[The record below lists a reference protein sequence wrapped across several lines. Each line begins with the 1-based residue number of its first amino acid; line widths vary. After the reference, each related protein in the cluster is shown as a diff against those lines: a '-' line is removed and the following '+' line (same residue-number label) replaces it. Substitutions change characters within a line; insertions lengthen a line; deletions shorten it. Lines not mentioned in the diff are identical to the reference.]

1 MSDNG
6 PGQRNQDGAAAPVTV
21 RVGLLGAGTVG
32 GELVTLL
39 RERSGAVTARTGI
52 ELVLTRVAV
61 ADLTKSRPGVDPSI
75 LTDDPWAVV
84 GADDVDLVVELMG
97 GTGLAGELVMASM
110 KSGKPVVTGNKAL
123 LARSSAEL
131 FVAADAAGVDL
142 LFEAAVA
149 GGIPLI
155 RPLRESLIG
164 EDVVRVLGIVNGT
177 TNYILTRM
185 TEAGASYAEALA
197 EAQALGFAEAD
208 PTADVEGHDA
218 AAKASIIATIAF
230 GRLVRG
236 SEVVAEGI
244 SAVTADDIANAS
256 SLGHVIKLLAVA
268 EEVGGALSVRVFPAM
283 VPADHPLANVRG
295 SFNAVF
301 VEGRSVGDL
310 MFYGRGAG
318 GGPTAS
324 AVLGDIV
331 DAAVNLRKGTHASLG
346 AFAPAV
352 FASPGDLRSAYY
364 LQIEVADRPG
374 VLAAVANVFGTHD
387 VSIRSME
394 QEGLGDE
401 AKIIFITHV
410 ARELAV
416 EACMEG
422 LRALPEVR
430 RVVSVLRVIGQ
441 GK

>member
-6 PGQRNQDGAAAPVTV
+6 PGQRNRDGAVAPVTV

-32 GELVTLL
+32 GALVTLL
-39 RERSGAVTARTGI
+39 RSRSEAVTARTGI

-61 ADLTKSRPGVDPSI
+61 ADLTKARPGVDPSI

-123 LARSSAEL
+123 LAQSAAEL

-164 EDVVRVLGIVNGT
+164 EEVVRVLGIVNGT

-185 TEAGASYAEALA
+185 TEAGATYAEALA

-244 SAVTADDIANAS
+244 SAITADDIANAS

-410 ARELAV
+410 AQELAV

-441 GK
+441 GN

>member
-6 PGQRNQDGAAAPVTV
+6 PGQRNQDGAAAPVAV

-32 GELVTLL
+32 GALVTLL
-39 RERSGAVTARTGI
+39 RSRSEAVTARTGI

-61 ADLTKSRPGVDPSI
+61 ADLTKARPGVDPSI

-110 KSGKPVVTGNKAL
+110 KGGKPVVTGNKAL
-123 LARSSAEL
+123 LAQSAAEL

-164 EDVVRVLGIVNGT
+164 EEVVRVLGIVNGT

-185 TEAGASYAEALA
+185 TEAGATYAEALA

-244 SAVTADDIANAS
+244 SAITADDIANAS

-410 ARELAV
+410 AQELAV

-441 GK
+441 GN

>member
-6 PGQRNQDGAAAPVTV
+6 PGQRKQDGAAAPVTV

-32 GELVTLL
+32 GALVTLL
-39 RERSGAVTARTGI
+39 RERSEAVTARTGI

-61 ADLTKSRPGVDPSI
+61 ADLTKARPGVDPSI

-123 LARSSAEL
+123 LAQSAAEL

-244 SAVTADDIANAS
+244 SAITADDIANAS

-346 AFAPAV
+346 AFAPAA

-410 ARELAV
+410 AQELAV

-441 GK
+441 GN

>member
-32 GELVTLL
+32 GALVTLL
-39 RERSGAVTARTGI
+39 RERSEAVTARTGI

-123 LARSSAEL
+123 LARSAAEL

-318 GGPTAS
+318 GGPSAS

-331 DAAVNLRKGTHASLG
+331 DAALNLRKGTHASLG

-410 ARELAV
+410 AQELAV
-416 EACMEG
+416 EACMKG

-441 GK
+441 GN

>member
-6 PGQRNQDGAAAPVTV
+6 PGQRNQDGAAAPGTV
-21 RVGLLGAGTVG
+21 RIGLLGAGTVG
-32 GELVTLL
+32 SALVTLL
-39 RERSGAVTARTGI
+39 RERSEAVTARTGI
-52 ELVLTRVAV
+52 ELVLSRVAV
-61 ADLTKSRPGVDPSI
+61 ADLTKDRPGIDPRL
-75 LTDDPWAVV
+75 LTDDPWSVV
-84 GADDVDLVVELMG
+84 AADDVDLVVELMG

-110 KSGKPVVTGNKAL
+110 GNGKPVVTGNKAL
-123 LARSSAEL
+123 LAQSAAEL
-131 FVAADAAGVDL
+131 FAAADAAGVDL

-244 SAVTADDIANAS
+244 SGITADDIANAS

-268 EEVGGALSVRVFPAM
+268 EEVGGSLSVRVFPAM

-324 AVLGDIV
+324 AVLGDVV

-410 ARELAV
+410 AQELAV
-416 EACMEG
+416 DACLDG

-430 RVVSVLRVIGQ
+430 RVVSVLRVIGE
-441 GK
+441 GN

>member
-1 MSDNG
+1 
-6 PGQRNQDGAAAPVTV
+6 
-21 RVGLLGAGTVG
+21 
-32 GELVTLL
+32 
-39 RERSGAVTARTGI
+39 
-52 ELVLTRVAV
+52 
-61 ADLTKSRPGVDPSI
+61 
-75 LTDDPWAVV
+75 
-84 GADDVDLVVELMG
+84 MG
-97 GTGLAGELVMASM
+97 GTGLAGELLMASM
-110 KSGKPVVTGNKAL
+110 KNGKPVVTGNKAL
-123 LARSSAEL
+123 LAQSAAEL
-131 FVAADAAGVDL
+131 FAAADAAGVDL

-244 SAVTADDIANAS
+244 SEITADDIANAS
-256 SLGHVIKLLAVA
+256 ALGYVIKLLAVA
-268 EEVGGALSVRVFPAM
+268 EEVSGALSVRVFPAM
-283 VPADHPLANVRG
+283 VPSDHPLANVRG

-324 AVLGDIV
+324 AVLGDVV

-410 ARELAV
+410 AQELAL
-416 EACMEG
+416 EACLGG

-441 GK
+441 GN